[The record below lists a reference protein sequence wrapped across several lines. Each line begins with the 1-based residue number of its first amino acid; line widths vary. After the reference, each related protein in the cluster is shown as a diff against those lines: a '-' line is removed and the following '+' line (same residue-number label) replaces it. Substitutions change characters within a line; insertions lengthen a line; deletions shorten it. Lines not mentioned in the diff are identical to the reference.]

1 MTGTRRLPGKV
12 AVVTGAGSGIG
23 LAVTELFLAEGASV
37 VAFDRDPGGL
47 AASGRPGLRP
57 VAGDVRDVA
66 DNARAVEAALDG
78 FGRLDVFV
86 GNAGVHDGGRRLL
99 DLPPAELDDLMGR
112 VLDVNVRGYVNGAR
126 AAAEALGRA
135 RGCMIFTLSD
145 ASFHVSGNGAGLAY
159 AAAKHAALGVVRA
172 LAAQLAPGVRV
183 NAVAPGGVVTGL
195 RAATGGWD
203 CERPL
208 FGTPDAA
215 RDRIRALNPLGSV
228 LTPGELA
235 EYYVFLA
242 RAVGLTGEV
251 IRPDGGLSV
260 R

>member
-1 MTGTRRLPGKV
+1 
-12 AVVTGAGSGIG
+12 
-23 LAVTELFLAEGASV
+23 
-37 VAFDRDPGGL
+37 
-47 AASGRPGLRP
+47 
-57 VAGDVRDVA
+57 
-66 DNARAVEAALDG
+66 
-78 FGRLDVFV
+78 
-86 GNAGVHDGGRRLL
+86 
-99 DLPPAELDDLMGR
+99 MGR

-126 AAAEALGRA
+126 AAAAALTRA

-145 ASFHVSGNGAGLAY
+145 ASFHVSGNGTGLAY

-172 LAAQLAPGVRV
+172 LAAPLAPDVRV
-183 NAVAPGGVVTGL
+183 NAVAPGGVITGL
-195 RAATGGWD
+195 RAVTGGRG
-203 CERPL
+203 ERPL
-208 FGTPDAA
+208 FGTPGAA